1 MRYENII
8 KGTFR
13 ERSNRFIAAADING
27 VTERV
32 HVKNTGRCR
41 ELLIPGAEV
50 YLEPA
55 ANSDRKTKYSLISVL
70 SGGQIVN
77 IDSQSPNA
85 VALEA
90 LTEGRIEEI
99 GIPDFAKREVK
110 YGSSRLDIYFEKDG
124 RKGFI
129 EVKGVTLKVGENA
142 VFPDAPTERGTK
154 HIRELIKAA
163 REGYDAYILFIVQ
176 MKSIKAVIPNAAT
189 DPDFAKALKEAAESE
204 VKAIAYDCM
213 VTENEIKTDKPIP
226 VKNIE

>member
-1 MRYENII
+1 MKYENIV
-8 KGTFR
+8 KGKFL
-13 ERSNRFIAAADING
+13 ERPNRFIAVADING

-41 ELLIPGAEV
+41 ELLISGAEI

-55 ANSDRKTKYSLISVL
+55 AKGDRKTKYSLISVL
-70 SGGQIVN
+70 NGEQIVN

-99 GIPDFAKREVK
+99 GVPDFAKREVK
-110 YGSSRLDIYFEKDG
+110 YGSSRFDIYFEKDG

-129 EVKGVTLKVGENA
+129 EVKGVTLKIGENA

-154 HIRELIKAA
+154 HIRELIKA
-163 REGYDAYILFIVQ
+163 RKEGLEAYVLFIVQ
-176 MKSIKAVIPNAAT
+176 MKGVKAVIPNAAT
-189 DPDFAKALKEAAESE
+189 DPDFAKALKEAAESG
-204 VKAIAYDCM
+204 VKAIAYDCT
-213 VTENEIKTDKPIP
+213 VTEKEIKTDKPIP

>member
-1 MRYENII
+1 MKYENIV
-8 KGTFR
+8 KGKFL
-13 ERSNRFIAAADING
+13 ERPNRFIAVADING

-41 ELLIPGAEV
+41 ELLISGAEI

-55 ANSDRKTKYSLISVL
+55 ANGDRKTKYSLISVL
-70 SGGQIVN
+70 NGEQIVN

-99 GIPDFAKREVK
+99 GVPDFAKREVK
-110 YGSSRLDIYFEKDG
+110 YGSSRFDIYFEKDG

-129 EVKGVTLKVGENA
+129 EVKGVTLKIGENA

-154 HIRELIKAA
+154 HIRELIKA
-163 REGYDAYILFIVQ
+163 RKEGLEAYVLFIVQ
-176 MKSIKAVIPNAAT
+176 MKGVKAVIPNAAT
-189 DPDFAKALKEAAESE
+189 DPDFAKALKEAAESG
-204 VKAIAYDCM
+204 VKAIACDCT